1 MSERFLALEGVR
13 NFRDFGGYASR
24 FGGRVRLG
32 RLYRSA
38 HFAEATQAD
47 LRVLDRLGCVDL
59 VDLRRPQERQWQPNK
74 WPAGAG
80 VAVHASSL
88 DDGEAEPPH
97 LAFLRSGE
105 LTPEGVDAFMRATYA
120 ALPFLPAHLQAFRAC
135 FAAVATGEGAAV
147 IHCAAGKDRTGVL
160 AAVMLLALGVAREDV
175 LEDYLLTNQV
185 AEFESRLPALQ
196 KALEAYAG
204 RTLPLEA
211 LRPFAG
217 VREAW
222 LDAALAAIEARH
234 RGVEGYLE
242 EALGLDAAAR
252 ARLAEGLLE

>member
-1 MSERFLALEGVR
+1 MSARFVPLEGVR
-13 NFRDFGGYASR
+13 NFRDFGGYASV

-32 RLYRSA
+32 LLYRSA
-38 HFAEATQAD
+38 HFAEATPAD
-47 LRVLDRLGCVDL
+47 IETLHALGCAAL

-80 VAVHASSL
+80 VAVHASTL

-120 ALPFLPAHLQAFRAC
+120 ALPFLPSHVEAFRAY
-135 FAAVATGEGAAV
+135 FAALAAGGGACV

-160 AAVMLLALGVAREDV
+160 AAVTLLALGVAQADV

-185 AEFESRLPALQ
+185 AEFETRLPALQ

-222 LDAALAAIEARH
+222 LGAALGAIEARH
-234 RGVEGYLE
+234 GGVDGYLE
-242 EALGLDAAAR
+242 AALGLDPAAR
-252 ARLAEGLLE
+252 ARMREGLLG

>member
-1 MSERFLALEGVR
+1 MSNRFLALEGVR
-13 NFRDFGGYASR
+13 NFRDFGGYSSR
-24 FGGRVRLG
+24 LGGRVRHG

-38 HFAEATQAD
+38 HFAEATAAD
-47 LRVLDRLGCVDL
+47 MRLLDGLGAVAL

-74 WPAGAG
+74 WPASAG
-80 VAVHASSL
+80 VAVHASSA

-97 LAFLRSGE
+97 LAFLRTGD
-105 LTPEGVDAFMRATYA
+105 LTPEGVDAFMRATYQS
-120 ALPFLPAHLQAFRAC
+120 LPFLPSHVELFRA
-135 FAAVATGEGAAV
+135 FFGSLLAGEGACV

-160 AAVMLLALGVAREDV
+160 AAVTLLALGVAREDV

-222 LDAALAAIEARH
+222 LSAALGAIEARH
-234 RGVEGYLE
+234 GGVGGYLE
-242 EALGLDAAAR
+242 QILGFDSSAC
-252 ARLAEGLLE
+252 ARLVERLVD